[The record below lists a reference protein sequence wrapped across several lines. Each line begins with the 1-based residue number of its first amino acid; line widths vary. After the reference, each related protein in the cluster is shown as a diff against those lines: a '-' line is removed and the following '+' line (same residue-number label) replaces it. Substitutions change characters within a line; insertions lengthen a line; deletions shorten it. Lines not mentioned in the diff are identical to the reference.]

1 MRISEVIEGVSTA
14 WKRTTGG
21 ASRKFRCKSGPRK
34 GRVMASPTAC
44 NAPIN
49 RKKSAGLTKTKTKMG
64 NQRSYRSKLT
74 RRRNPY
80 SQRLTRLNKRKS

>member
-1 MRISEVIEGVSTA
+1 MKIAEVIEGVSTA

-21 ASRKFRCKSGPRK
+21 ATRKFRCKSGPRK
-34 GRVMASPTAC
+34 GRVMASPAAC

-64 NQRSYRSKLT
+64 RQRSFKSKLT
-74 RRRNPY
+74 KRRNPY
-80 SQRLTRLNKRKS
+80 SQRLTRLNKRKR

>member
-1 MRISEVIEGVSTA
+1 MKISEIIEGVSTA
-14 WKRTTGG
+14 WKRRSGKNV
-21 ASRKFRCKSGPRK
+21 RQFRCKSGPRK
-34 GRVMASPTAC
+34 GRVMSSPAAC

-64 NQRSYRSKLT
+64 GQRSFKSKQT

-80 SQRLTRLNKRKS
+80 SKRLTRLNK

>member
-1 MRISEVIEGVSTA
+1 MRIAEVTEGVSTA

-34 GRVMASPTAC
+34 GRVMASPAAC

-49 RKKSAGLTKTKTKMG
+49 QKKSAGLKKTKTKLG
-64 NQRSYRSKLT
+64 KQRSFKSKQT

-80 SQRLTRLNKRKS
+80 SRRLTKLNKRKR